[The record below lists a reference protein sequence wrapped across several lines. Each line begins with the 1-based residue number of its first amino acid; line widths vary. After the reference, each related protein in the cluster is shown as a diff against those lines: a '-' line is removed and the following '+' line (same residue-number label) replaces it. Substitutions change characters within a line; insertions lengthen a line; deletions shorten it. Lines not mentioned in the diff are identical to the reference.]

1 MMIDTLIKYCLVWTV
16 ASLSASAVAVTQHE
30 LNQLGRTLDVQYQV
44 LDNIEQTACESEQIA
59 GHCFSA
65 QIRLQTE
72 DVALTKGTVIH
83 FSHITPIAAAQS
95 NAVSISHINGDHHEM
110 RITRTIPANTTETI
124 RIAAPAWHA
133 ARSDI
138 MPNYYLVADALA
150 PVTID
155 STVQQTEPGSGLPVN
170 PHAGS
175 WTKPN
180 QYRRNAD
187 DVLPLQTSR
196 AQFAALPEQWPA
208 MTANRVVPQVKQR
221 QDSLQKR
228 HLTGI
233 KLPSDAAQ
241 LAPWLPLV
249 EQLGLPVGE
258 QQETISIV
266 IAGQQFSGPEHYALR
281 IEEQAI
287 TLTAASDKAAGYG
300 LLTLAQLRD
309 PQTGQVPLTTIT
321 DAPRFAFRGVHF
333 DIARSFTGY
342 DSITML
348 LEQMAI
354 LKLNKLHLHV
364 SDDEGWRLEIPGLPE
379 LTEVGAYRC
388 HDESEQRCL
397 MPQLGSGPHR
407 DAGVNGYLSVQQYKN
422 LLQLANQ
429 WGIEVIPSLDM
440 PGHSRAAIK
449 AMEARY
455 NRLMAENKPEQA
467 EMYLL
472 TEFSDK
478 SVYSSIQHYSDN
490 TLNPCLPSTFRFI
503 DKLLAALKVMHQQ
516 AGVPLTTY
524 HIGADETAGAWTQSA
539 ACKSSGIAPH
549 DIAKT
554 FIREIIK
561 LGNSKGLVMAGWSD
575 GMMEALPA
583 LPESNVY
590 VNVWQTLPAGANKTV
605 SQLAA
610 SNTPAVLS
618 LPDVLYFDFPYQND
632 PLEPGYYWGAKS
644 VSLKRV
650 FGFMPQYLGQHAEL
664 WTDRMGQPYDDEP
677 TQNATPVLGMQAQ
690 LWTEITRDQRS
701 VEYMLFPRLLAFAER
716 AWHQAEWEGKLSQ
729 AAFLPALNRDF
740 SEFTQVVA
748 KRHYSRLVKA
758 DINVRIPPPG
768 YQIDAHHQLELRAA
782 MPNLKLEY
790 SADAMTWHTYTGAV
804 SADNIHFV
812 RARLINSPHTS
823 RIIAVEP

>member
-1 MMIDTLIKYCLVWTV
+1 MMINTLIKYCLVCTV
-16 ASLSASAVAVTQHE
+16 ASFSASAVAVTQHE
-30 LNQLGRTLDVQYQV
+30 LNQLGRTLAVQYQV

-65 QIRLQTE
+65 QIRLQTR
-72 DVALTKGTVIH
+72 DVALTKGTVVH

-95 NAVSISHINGDHHEM
+95 SAVSISHINGDHHEM

-155 STVQQTEPGSGLPVN
+155 STVQQVEPGSGLPVN
-170 PHAGS
+170 AHAGS
-175 WTKPN
+175 WAQPK

-187 DVLPLQTSR
+187 DVLPLQTSK
-196 AQFAALPEQWPA
+196 AQFADLPEQWPVV
-208 MTANRVVPQVKQR
+208 TANRVVPKVKQR

-266 IAGQQFSGPEHYALR
+266 IAGQQFSGPEHYAIR

-287 TLTAASDKAAGYG
+287 TLTAASAKAAGYG

-407 DAGVNGYLSVQQYKN
+407 DAGVNGYLSVQQYKD

-455 NRLMAENKPEQA
+455 HRLMAENKPEQA
-467 EMYLL
+467 AMYLL
-472 TEFSDK
+472 TEFGDQ

-503 DKLLAALKVMHQQ
+503 DKLLAELKVMHQQ
-516 AGVPLTTY
+516 AGVPLSTY

-554 FIREIIK
+554 FIQEIIK

-583 LPESNVY
+583 LPNANVY
-590 VNVWQTLPAGANKTV
+590 VNVWQTLPAGASKTV

-644 VSLKRV
+644 VSLKRI

-716 AWHQAEWEGKLSQ
+716 AWHQAEWEGKVSQ

-748 KRHYSRLVKA
+748 KRHYPRLVKA

-768 YQIDAHHQLELRAA
+768 YQINAQNQLELRAA
-782 MPNLKLEY
+782 MPNLKLEF
-790 SADAMTWHTYTGAV
+790 SADTMTWHTYTGAV
-804 SADNIHFV
+804 SADKVHFV

>member
-1 MMIDTLIKYCLVWTV
+1 MMINTLIKYCLVWSV

-44 LDNIEQTACESEQIA
+44 LDNIDQSACQSAGIA

-65 QIRLQTE
+65 QIRLQTQA
-72 DVALTKGTVIH
+72 VPLTRGTVIH
-83 FSHITPIAAAQS
+83 FSHITPIATAQS
-95 NAVSISHINGDHHEM
+95 VAVSISHINGDHHQM
-110 RITRTIPANTTETI
+110 SLSQTIPAHTTEDI
-124 RIAAPAWHA
+124 RIMAPAWHA

-138 MPNYYLVADALA
+138 MPNYYLVAGALA
-150 PVTID
+150 PVVID
-155 STVQQTEPGSGLPVN
+155 STVQQIEQGTGLPVN
-170 PHAGS
+170 AHTGT
-175 WTKPN
+175 WTRPN
-180 QYRRNAD
+180 QYRRNAED
-187 DVLPLQTSR
+187 SLPLEISR
-196 AQFAALPEQWPA
+196 AQFASLPEQWA
-208 MTANRVVPQVKQR
+208 ASSAHRVIPQVKTR

-228 HLTGI
+228 ALAGI
-233 KLPSDAAQ
+233 NLPSNAAH
-241 LAPWLPLV
+241 LAPWIPLV

-258 QQETISIV
+258 RLETIKV
-266 IAGQQFSGPEHYALR
+266 IFAAQQFSSAEQYELRVDEHT
-281 IEEQAI
+281 I
-287 TLTAASDKAAGYG
+287 TLTAASDTAAGYG
-300 LLTLAQLRD
+300 LLTLAQLRE
-309 PQTGQVPLTTIT
+309 PQSGQVAVTTIT

-342 DSITML
+342 ESITML

-379 LTEVGAYRC
+379 LTNVGAYRC
-388 HDESEQRCL
+388 HDESERQCL
-397 MPQLGSGPHR
+397 MPQLGSGPSR
-407 DAGVNGYLSVQQYKN
+407 DAGVNGYLSVEQYQS
-422 LLQLANQ
+422 LLQLAAQ

-449 AMEARY
+449 SMEARHA
-455 NRLMAENKPEQA
+455 RLMAENKPEQA

-472 TEFSDK
+472 TEFSDT
-478 SVYSSIQHYSDN
+478 SVYSSIQHYNDN

-503 DKLLAALKVMHQQ
+503 DKLLAELKAMHQQ

-524 HIGADETAGAWTQSA
+524 HIGADETAGAWTKSA
-539 ACKSSGIAPH
+539 ACQDSGIAPH

-554 FIREIIK
+554 FIQEIIK

-583 LPESNVY
+583 LPEANVY
-590 VNVWQTLPAGANKTV
+590 VNVWQTLPAGASNTI

-610 SNTPAVLS
+610 SNIPAVLS

-644 VSLKRV
+644 VSLKKV
-650 FGFMPQYLGQHAEL
+650 FGFMPQYPGQHSTL
-664 WTDRMGQPYDDEP
+664 WTDRMGHPYDDEP
-677 TQNATPVLGMQAQ
+677 RQQATEVLGMQAQ

-716 AWHQAEWEGKLSQ
+716 AWHQAEWEGNASQ
-729 AAFLPALNRDF
+729 ADYLTELNRDF
-740 SEFTQVVA
+740 TEFTQVVA
-748 KRHYSRLVKA
+748 KRHYPRLVKA
-758 DINVRIPPPG
+758 GINVRIPPPG
-768 YQIDAHHQLELRAA
+768 YQINEQQQIVLRAA

-790 SADAMTWHTYTGAV
+790 SADASTWHTYTGAL
-804 SADNIHFV
+804 SKDSIHFV